1 MHKIQYLRVVLTN
14 RCNLRCFFCHKEGS
28 QQDISYDI
36 DYESVKNYI
45 KILVN
50 CGIRK
55 IKFMGGE
62 PTLYPHLIDLI
73 EFVYSIDNTLDISVI
88 SNGIMNVKIL
98 NALVKSHA
106 NRINISLHGYF
117 EKEFKTI
124 TGGNQQNLKTI
135 LNTINVLSK
144 NNKLGKINYV
154 LLKNINLNEF
164 RGVLEYIC
172 KHNYTLDVL
181 NYLGDDTIKVKKFHL
196 EFDDIYKIIAKYYNV
211 VREENFINNYSIT
224 SKRLY
229 LKNGGVIN
237 LKVNKL
243 SDYFFLKSCSTCLK
257 RNLCKEGIA
266 AIRLTTEGKIQP
278 CLFRY
283 DNILDMK
290 KVIDNNELSDSKA
303 IVYNYFENL

>member
-1 MHKIQYLRVVLTN
+1 MIFFAELAILLLDKFLLDNNFKDRILCLIGIVISAGGFILVFYPAWQIPTAWAFVFIAMWVLIKDFKQIK
-14 RCNLRCFFCHKEGS
+14 LSKK
-28 QQDISYDI
+28 DIIAISVALIAFIVCMTYIIVRSYD
-36 DYESVKNYI
+36 
-45 KILVN
+45 
-50 CGIRK
+50 
-55 IKFMGGE
+55 
-62 PTLYPHLIDLI
+62 T
-73 EFVYSIDNTLDISVI
+73 
-88 SNGIMNVKIL
+88 
-98 NALVKSHA
+98 
-106 NRINISLHGYF
+106 
-117 EKEFKTI
+117 
-124 TGGNQQNLKTI
+124 LKTI

-257 RNLCKEGIA
+257 RNICKEGIA